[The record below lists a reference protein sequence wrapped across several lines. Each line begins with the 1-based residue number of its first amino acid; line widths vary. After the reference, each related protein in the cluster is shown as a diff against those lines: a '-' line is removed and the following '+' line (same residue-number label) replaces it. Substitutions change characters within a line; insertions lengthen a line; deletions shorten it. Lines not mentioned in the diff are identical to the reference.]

1 MNGGGA
7 RGDARREGMGR
18 KEEGTERGGGV
29 EERVEEMNGGG
40 TRGDGGIKGNR
51 KRKKGDGRG
60 SISQIT
66 LS

>member
-1 MNGGGA
+1 M
-7 RGDARREGMGR
+7 
-18 KEEGTERGGGV
+18 EEGQGEMQGEREWEEKKKEQRGEEGV